1 MTQTLTKTI
10 VEAIEPGEK
19 DIFAWDGSLRGFGVK
34 VTPKGR
40 RVYLVQYRPKG
51 SGSEF
56 RPTRRYTIGP
66 HGRPWTIE
74 AARKA
79 AREVLAKVSLGQDPF
94 LTNREERDREQA
106 ELLAKR
112 KAEADAAEAKKRA
125 QREAF
130 SVLVEEFIER
140 HAKVR
145 NRSHSESR
153 RILTSADVEPFRL
166 KPVFTI
172 TRADIRDAVG
182 AASDISRGR
191 GRLLFAHL
199 RKFFNW
205 CVENAYL
212 EVSPCVGQKGP
223 PNYKARDRWLSDQEL
238 RLVWHACAKVTEPFG
253 DLVRLLILTGQR
265 REEVTAMAWDE
276 LDFDR
281 NEWIIP
287 RERSKND
294 KAHAVD
300 LAPEA
305 VAILMGLLAKARV
318 RQRLENISLR
328 DGSVP
333 MPIGPVFTTT
343 GTTPVS
349 GHSKIKLRIDELV
362 ESARQKGADA
372 LGLDKPSPIPD
383 WRLHDLRRTA
393 ATGMA
398 RLGHPPHVIE
408 AVLNH
413 QSGVRGGLVAVYQHY
428 DHRKERRD
436 ALSAWAA
443 HVLNVTSDQGAS
455 AAA

>member
-1 MTQTLTKTI
+1 MNLTKTF
-10 VEAIEPGEK
+10 VEAIEPGDK
-19 DIFAWDGSLRGFGVK
+19 DVFAWDGGLRGFGVK

-40 RVYLVQYRPKG
+40 RVYFVQYRPKA

-74 AARKA
+74 GARKTA
-79 AREVLAKVSLGQDPF
+79 KEVLAKVSLGQDPF
-94 LTNREERDREQA
+94 LSNREERDRELADLQ
-106 ELLAKR
+106 AKR
-112 KAEADAAEAKKRA
+112 QAKVDAAEAKKRA
-125 QREAF
+125 QREAYA
-130 SVLVEEFIER
+130 VLVEEFIER

-153 RILTSADVEPFRL
+153 RVLLSADINEFRH
-166 KPVFTI
+166 KPVATI
-172 TRADIRDAVG
+172 TRADIREVVG
-182 AASDISRGR
+182 AATDISRGR

-238 RLVWHACAKVTEPFG
+238 RLVWYACAKVTEPFG
-253 DLVRLLILTGQR
+253 DLVRLLLLTGQR
-265 REEVTAMAWDE
+265 REEVTAMTWDE
-276 LDFDR
+276 IDLKKG
-281 NEWIIP
+281 EWIIP

-300 LAPEA
+300 LTPQA
-305 VAILMGLLAKARV
+305 VSILEGLLAKARR
-318 RQRLENISLR
+318 RQRLDEIHMR
-328 DGSVP
+328 DGSQP
-333 MPIGPVFTTT
+333 MPTGPVFTTT
-343 GTTPVS
+343 GSTPVS
-349 GHSKIKLRIDELV
+349 GHSKIKLRIDDLV
-362 ESARQKGADA
+362 EKARQKGAEA
-372 LGLDKPSPIPD
+372 LGLEKPLPIAE

-398 RLGHPPHVIE
+398 RLGYPPHVVE

-428 DHRKERRD
+428 DHRPERRA
-436 ALSAWAA
+436 ALLAWAN
-443 HVLNVTSDQGAS
+443 HVAALVEDRAS
-455 AAA
+455 AQPA